1 MKRQGLNDLLGS
13 ISDRAARYPGRPS
26 LMIILGTFLLGEL
39 VGVYDVFFC
48 FDQIGHCELW
58 ANMIRAI
65 VSRVGLSVRRVGYAS
80 KL

>member
-1 MKRQGLNDLLGS
+1 
-13 ISDRAARYPGRPS
+13 
-26 LMIILGTFLLGEL
+26 MIILGTFLLGEL